1 MATRSQSTAITT
13 AVTTEPQL
21 QALNAM
27 SRDLTDKLNAMI
39 AEQEARVLQFTS
51 VQHSASIAPAA
62 PAHGQESSP
71 TSPSTTSQVIP
82 PPLITHSPASTPP
95 PSTTGHHPRRRAIIP
110 EQENKSEG
118 LSGTSVAVIIIAIIV
133 LLKAC
138 S

>member
-1 MATRSQSTAITT
+1 METRSQSTAITT
-13 AVTTEPQL
+13 VVTTEPQR

-51 VQHSASIAPAA
+51 IQHSASIVPAA
-62 PAHGQESSP
+62 PLHGQECSP
-71 TSPSTTSQVIP
+71 VSATTQVIP
-82 PPLITHSPASTPP
+82 PPLITHSPANTPP
-95 PSTTGHHPRRRAIIP
+95 PSTTGQHPRRRSIMP

-118 LSGTSVAVIIIAIIV
+118 LSGTSIAVIIIAIIV